1 MSSLFSEDFSH
12 FEKNHVAFPM
22 EAQSVFT
29 HVSDLRHALT
39 VFRDTTENQCVVDD
53 SAVVAD
59 VIAVM
64 DTTETEKSI
73 VVTAIVDKDVVLS
86 SEEQTTESVTI
97 EPIVEATVVGP
108 TEQQTS
114 TVVGPDEQ
122 QNVASQ
128 IDGPEQMEEARL
140 SPVHAEYFV
149 ESFRC
154 EDVL

>member
-1 MSSLFSEDFSH
+1 M
-12 FEKNHVAFPM
+12 VA
-22 EAQSVFT
+22 V
-29 HVSDLRHALT
+29 
-39 VFRDTTENQCVVDD
+39 
-53 SAVVAD
+53 